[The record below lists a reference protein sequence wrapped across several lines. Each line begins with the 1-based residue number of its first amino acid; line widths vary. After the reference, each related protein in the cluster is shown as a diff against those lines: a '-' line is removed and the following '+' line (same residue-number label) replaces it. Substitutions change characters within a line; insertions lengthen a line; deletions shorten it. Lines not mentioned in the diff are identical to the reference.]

1 MDHPDW
7 AAFVE
12 AIVANPGDDTARLVA
27 ADFLEENGDADR
39 AAFIRVQ
46 VELARLESI
55 GVMKGPDVEQLRA
68 KERGFTGSFSNLSLW
83 AAEECSEL
91 VKMRGGGRE
100 AMTVE
105 GAEQLRWYRGFIH
118 QVRCLAREWQQHGA
132 TIRKRLPIR
141 IVTLR
146 SCEELT
152 APDWLG
158 MLPSLQGLSEL
169 RYQGWCRLGDLRQR
183 LPGVSVTGLDFGSM
197 HPPFTPP
204 GPPHD
209 E

>member
-46 VELARLESI
+46 VELARLELQL
-55 GVMKGPDVEQLRA
+55 GVREGPELEQLRA
-68 KERGFTGSFSNLSLW
+68 KERGFTGPFSNLSLW
-83 AAEECSEL
+83 AAEECPEL

-105 GAEQLRWYRGFIH
+105 GAERVSWYRGFLYS
-118 QVRCLAREWQQHGA
+118 VSCAVWEWQQHGA

-141 IVTLR
+141 VVTLKQCR
-146 SCEELT
+146 DVT
-152 APDWLG
+152 VPDWLG
-158 MLPSLQGLSEL
+158 ILPSLGGLFLVQFSGDIDPERVEWL
-169 RYQGWCRLGDLRQR
+169 RPQ
-183 LPGVSVTGLDFGSM
+183 LPGVRVHRITM
-197 HPPFTPP
+197 R
-204 GPPHD
+204 
-209 E
+209 